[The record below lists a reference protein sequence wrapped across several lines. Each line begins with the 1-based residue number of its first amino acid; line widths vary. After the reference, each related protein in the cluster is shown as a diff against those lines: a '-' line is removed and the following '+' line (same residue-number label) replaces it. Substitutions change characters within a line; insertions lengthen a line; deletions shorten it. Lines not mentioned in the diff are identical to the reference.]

1 LYNFK
6 HDLPANRRFPN
17 QLINHQLTIEIFYRQ
32 FKSQTLLLYRTMTTI
47 KVGDTMPNGSFGIM
61 TKDGPGSMSTEELFS
76 GKKVALFSKS
86 DSHDM
91 VLRGVRLAALNG
103 SG

>member
-1 LYNFK
+1 
-6 HDLPANRRFPN
+6 
-17 QLINHQLTIEIFYRQ
+17 
-32 FKSQTLLLYRTMTTI
+32 
-47 KVGDTMPNGSFGIM
+47 MPNGSFGIM